1 MAKYAKIPIII
12 LGLLIGLYSLNKYD
26 NNRRFYSLIKTEPE
40 CIHYGITFDG
50 LKKMGLDEKNFQV
63 VNTNSSFAIKGDF
76 CKNLPIYEHFS
87 KVVRSAYSRPWKM
100 DKIDITTF
108 AFFSDSSQRTKV
120 KNNYDDYESYG
131 IGKDWI
137 SLCQQVDFLGES
149 SCTVYTLDNAD
160 SVINDLLAEMRKLIL
175 DTNK

>member
-12 LGLLIGLYSLNKYD
+12 SGLLVVPYLLLNYL
-26 NNRRFYSLIKTEPE
+26 NNSIFYRLIKTEPE

-50 LKKMGLDEKNFQV
+50 VKKMGLNEERFQV
-63 VNTNSSFAIKGDF
+63 INNNSPYAVEGDF
-76 CKNLPIYEHFS
+76 CKNHPIYERFS
-87 KVVRSAYSRPWKM
+87 KVVRSAYFCPWKEGRA
-100 DKIDITTF
+100 DITTF
-108 AFFSDSSQRTKV
+108 AFFSDSSQRSKV

-149 SCTVYTLDNAD
+149 SCTVYTLDNAE
-160 SVINDLLAEMRKLIL
+160 SVINDLLADMRKLIL